1 MAVKV
6 GEKAPAL
13 TLLSDKMEATA
24 IPAAGE
30 TTVLVF
36 FPAAFTG
43 VCEKEVCSFRDAM
56 ATFNALAAKVYGIS
70 VDLPF
75 SQAEFSTRNGLN
87 FPLLSDHKEA
97 AIAAYGVVDP
107 SVLGTGIQT
116 AKRSVFVV
124 DGDGVVRYAWVSDDP
139 LVEPDYEAVKKAVQ
153 DIG

>member
-1 MAVKV
+1 MAVRI
-6 GEKAPAL
+6 GEKAPTL
-13 TLLSDKMEATA
+13 TLLSDRMEATT

-56 ATFNALAAKVYGIS
+56 ATFNAVAAKVYGIS

-75 SQAEFSTRNGLN
+75 SQAEFARRNALN
-87 FPLLSDHKEA
+87 FPLLSDHKET
-97 AIAAYGVVDP
+97 AIAAYDVVEP

-116 AKRSVFVV
+116 AKRSVFVI
-124 DGDGVVRYAWVSDDP
+124 DGDGVVRYVWVSDDP
-139 LVEPDYEAVKKAVQ
+139 LVEPDYDAVKKAVQ
-153 DIG
+153 ELG